1 MTLIRKISTMHS
13 HDNSALTKLNQRFRN
28 VCTLALLGL
37 SLAAGC
43 SHANPL
49 VEPAPLR
56 TTASAEVVHQA
67 ILSGMAAKKWLMQ
80 EDQPGVITARQE
92 SRQHTL
98 VVAIRYTQD
107 SVSLSY
113 VSSVNFD
120 ERRDAQGRIFIHKK
134 YRQWT
139 ENLIAAINK
148 NLLTGPG
155 APTTQATP

>member
-1 MTLIRKISTMHS
+1 MFTQ
-13 HDNSALTKLNQRFRN
+13 NSAALTKLNQRLLK

-37 SLAAGC
+37 SLGAAC

-67 ILSGMAAKKWLMQ
+67 ILSAMAAKKWLMQ
-80 EDQPGVITARQE
+80 EDQPGVVTARQE

-120 ERRDAQGRIFIHKK
+120 ERRDAQGRIFIHRK

-148 NLLTGPG
+148 NLLEGSG